1 MLARSHSCLKT
12 FAIIIFQTYLTWMD
26 NVTYCEVT
34 KPRYGSAYPWPLNH
48 ILTWQKKQQAYKRL
62 SALGWTSKNLEEVRL
77 QYIDTRKYP
86 LSGYLLDTRW
96 QGYRFFDLMEFE
108 VDLSQRPS

>member
-1 MLARSHSCLKT
+1 MPPHFWSCSPTRRQVPTPLIHILQS
-12 FAIIIFQTYLTWMD
+12 IILIFQTYLTWMD

-62 SALGWTSKNLEEVRL
+62 SALGWTAKSLEEVPL
-77 QYIDTRKYP
+77 QK
-86 LSGYLLDTRW
+86 
-96 QGYRFFDLMEFE
+96 
-108 VDLSQRPS
+108 

>member
-1 MLARSHSCLKT
+1 
-12 FAIIIFQTYLTWMD
+12 MD

-62 SALGWTSKNLEEVRL
+62 SALGWTAKSLEEVPL
-77 QYIDTRKYP
+77 QK
-86 LSGYLLDTRW
+86 
-96 QGYRFFDLMEFE
+96 
-108 VDLSQRPS
+108 